1 MVVVAA
7 PRGVHLPALPHHALA
22 GAVRA
27 LRPVRGL
34 RHRVLATWTST
45 LTGHPRRVAGAVV
58 VPVVERAVVEVGI
71 GGGSSPQ
78 VGRLWTEG
86 GLWTWIGGLTRRQRG
101 RWRRV
106 SCVTRLRK

>member
-7 PRGVHLPALPHHALA
+7 PRGVHLPALPHYTLA

-78 VGRLWTEG
+78 VRRLWTEG
-86 GLWTWIGGLTRRQRG
+86 GLWTWIGLTRRQRG
-101 RWRRV
+101 RGRCV

>member
-7 PRGVHLPALPHHALA
+7 PRGVHLPALPPHALA

-27 LRPVRGL
+27 LRPVRRL

-58 VPVVERAVVEVGI
+58 VPVVERVVEVGI

-86 GLWTWIGGLTRRQRG
+86 GLWTWVGGLTCRQRG
-101 RWRRV
+101 RGRRV